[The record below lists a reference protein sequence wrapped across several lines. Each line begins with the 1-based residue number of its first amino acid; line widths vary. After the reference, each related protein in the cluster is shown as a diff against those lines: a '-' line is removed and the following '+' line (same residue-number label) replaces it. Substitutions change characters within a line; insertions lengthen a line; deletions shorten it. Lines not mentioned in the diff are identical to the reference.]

1 MRNIILAFTVL
12 LFYTAC
18 ETGTKYEKNATV
30 EKVTKDT
37 SVRTLDDSILNLVEG
52 TPSAKDLVKKS
63 YIEEKETT
71 IDTAVA
77 HKYDPENPLNGDDF
91 EENSYVK
98 EETPKTEASFTG
110 GSTTD
115 GLNVK
120 SIRVGYHDTYTRLV
134 FDIEENG
141 EKAKKVGAYNV
152 DYNAQTGIVSV
163 TLDGYRGFS
172 AKFPRFSK
180 KSVVE
185 KIYFNEDLDDSG
197 FKFSIKLRDSA
208 TVKAYD
214 YKNPARLI
222 IDVKPF

>member
-1 MRNIILAFTVL
+1 MKNIILAFSIL
-12 LFYTAC
+12 LMSTAC
-18 ETGTKYEKNATV
+18 ETGTKYEQNSTV
-30 EKVTKDT
+30 KKVKEEH
-37 SVRTLDDSILNLVEG
+37 SIRDLVEDSS
-52 TPSAKDLVKKS
+52 SAKALVQKS

-77 HKYDPENPLNGDDF
+77 HKYDPENPLNGDTF
-91 EENSYVK
+91 VENSYV
-98 EETPKTEASFTG
+98 EEKTPTEEASFRG
-110 GSTTD
+110 GDTTD

-134 FDIEENG
+134 FDIEKNG
-141 EKAKKVGAYNV
+141 EKAKKIGAYNV
-152 DYNAQTGIVSV
+152 DYDAQTGIASV
-163 TLDGYRGFS
+163 TLNGYRGFS
-172 AKFPRFSK
+172 AKFPTFSK

-185 KIYFNEDLDDSG
+185 KIYFNKYLDDSG

-222 IDVKPF
+222 IDIKPF

>member
-1 MRNIILAFTVL
+1 MS
-12 LFYTAC
+12 TAC

-30 EKVTKDT
+30 EKKKVKEDQ
-37 SVRTLDDSILNLVEG
+37 SILDLVEG
-52 TPSAKDLVKKS
+52 SPSAKALIKKS
-63 YIEEKETT
+63 YIEENESKIETT
-71 IDTAVA
+71 IA

-91 EENSYVK
+91 EENTYI
-98 EETPKTEASFTG
+98 EEKTPTEEASFRG
-110 GSTTD
+110 GNTTD

-134 FDIEENG
+134 FDIEKDG
-141 EKAKKVGAYNV
+141 KKAKKVGAYNV
-152 DYNAQTGIVSV
+152 NYDTQTGIASV
-163 TLDGYRGFS
+163 TLNGYRAFS
-172 AKFPRFSK
+172 AKFPTFSS

-185 KIYFNEDLDDSG
+185 KIYFNDYDDDSG

-222 IDVKPF
+222 IDIKPF